1 MTATTRKPYL
11 TDLTDDQWDILQPL
25 IPPAKPG
32 GRPREVDMREV
43 INTILYLN
51 RTGCQ
56 WDMLPHD
63 LLPKSTVYEY
73 FAQWRDDGTW
83 QHMMDA
89 LRADVRTQQAP
100 SQEPTPSAAS
110 IDSQS
115 VKTTEQGGERG
126 YDGGK
131 KIKGRKRHVSVDVL
145 GLLLV
150 VFVSSAAIDDAV
162 AAPQVLEA
170 LGAATSPRLEVI
182 WADSK
187 YHNHGLNEWIATES
201 PGNWRLE
208 VVRRPEGQPRA
219 SCSCPNAGW
228 WNGPSPGS
236 AVVVVTA
243 RTMSVARTPAN
254 QCYGSVPFTS
264 CSSDSNPPMSIGHS
278 ATGLRHRGLFGE
290 TLRRQTTRL
299 YRAPL
304 AHGRPPGGGF
314 SGVGFGNDR

>member
-1 MTATTRKPYL
+1 MTTPIRKPYL
-11 TDLTDDQWDILQPL
+11 TDLTDDQWHILQPL

-32 GRPREVDMREV
+32 GRPRAVDMREI
-43 INTILYLN
+43 INTILSLN

-73 FAQWRDDGTW
+73 FTQWRDHGTW

-89 LRADVRTQQAP
+89 LRAEVRTPQAP

-131 KIKGRKRHVSVDVL
+131 KITGRKRHVSVDVL

-150 VFVSSAAIDDAV
+150 VFVSSAALDDAV
-162 AAPQVLEA
+162 AAPHVLQH
-170 LGAATSPRLEVI
+170 LTRATSPRLAVL

-208 VVRRPEGQPRA
+208 VVRRPEGSKGFVLLPKRWVVERTLAWLGRCRRNSKDYERRTDSSESMIRISAIHLMLKRLQPSNVYR
-219 SCSCPNAGW
+219 
-228 WNGPSPGS
+228 
-236 AVVVVTA
+236 
-243 RTMSVARTPAN
+243 
-254 QCYGSVPFTS
+254 PF
-264 CSSDSNPPMSIGHS
+264 H
-278 ATGLRHRGLFGE
+278 
-290 TLRRQTTRL
+290 
-299 YRAPL
+299 YRDA
-304 AHGRPPGGGF
+304 A
-314 SGVGFGNDR
+314 

>member
-1 MTATTRKPYL
+1 MDMIAFLTEVSPMTAPTRKPYL
-11 TDLTDDQWDILQPL
+11 TDLTEDQWDILQPH
-25 IPPAKPG
+25 IPTSKPG

-73 FAQWRDDGTW
+73 FATWRRDGTW

-89 LRADVRTQQAP
+89 LRAVVRTQQAP

-115 VKTTEQGGERG
+115 VKTTEQGGDRG

-131 KIKGRKRHVSVDVL
+131 KIKGRKRHVSVDAL

-162 AAPQVLEA
+162 AAPQVLKH
-170 LGAATSPRLEVI
+170 LGRATYPRLEVI

-187 YHNHGLNEWIATES
+187 YHNHGLNTWIETES
-201 PGNWRLE
+201 PGDWRLE
-208 VVRRPEGQPRA
+208 VVRRPAGSQGFVLLPKRWVVERTFAWLGRCRRHSKDYERRTDSSESMLRISAIHLMLKRLQPSQVYR
-219 SCSCPNAGW
+219 PF
-228 WNGPSPGS
+228 
-236 AVVVVTA
+236 
-243 RTMSVARTPAN
+243 RYRVAA
-254 QCYGSVPFTS
+254 
-264 CSSDSNPPMSIGHS
+264 
-278 ATGLRHRGLFGE
+278 
-290 TLRRQTTRL
+290 
-299 YRAPL
+299 
-304 AHGRPPGGGF
+304 
-314 SGVGFGNDR
+314 